1 MTTARDLLARKK
13 SAAVITVAPDAT
25 VKDAAHLMH
34 EHRIG
39 ALVVADGSTIR
50 GIFTER
56 DVLWR
61 VVSEGRDA
69 ATTAVRDVM
78 TSDVIVVRPEREL
91 DDIEG
96 ILMQH
101 RIRHLP
107 VAGEEGLLGML
118 SIGDLNAFRADADH
132 QKVEYLTEY
141 IYGKS

>member
-1 MTTARDLLARKK
+1 
-13 SAAVITVAPDAT
+13 
-25 VKDAAHLMH
+25 
-34 EHRIG
+34 
-39 ALVVADGSTIR
+39 
-50 GIFTER
+50 
-56 DVLWR
+56 
-61 VVSEGRDA
+61 
-69 ATTAVRDVM
+69 M
-78 TSDVIVVRPEREL
+78 TSDVIVVRPEREI

-141 IYGKS
+141 IYGRS